1 MSTSTLV
8 VPLAEPLP
16 SVLAVGAW
24 LKNTVCLIQKAQA
37 QLSPCLGDLNNAEAC
52 IAHETAV
59 NEFLQKSATS
69 SPVAAVAHDLH
80 PDFYSTRHAL
90 QLAKR
95 MDIPSVAVQHHHAHI
110 AAVCAEHGIN
120 EPVLGLALDGVGLG
134 ADHTAWGGE
143 LLRVERN
150 DFERLGHFI
159 PIPLAGGDHAARE
172 PWRMAAGVMHL
183 LGRNADIELRFSR
196 EPAAITVSRMLERGI
211 HVPASS
217 GAGRLF
223 DAAAAVLGICTRMEY
238 DAQAPILLERAATQY
253 IHAHGWP
260 EAKAEH
266 WQLGSDRQ
274 LNLLPLFSVL
284 LEETVPQRGA
294 AYFHAAL
301 AAALTQ
307 WVIEAH
313 RTTGISRIVFG
324 GGCFANSLLAD
335 RLQQN
340 LTDENFT
347 VFQAERL
354 PPGDAAIA
362 LGQAWVAA
370 HRLAR
375 EEH

>member
-1 MSTSTLV
+1 M
-8 VPLAEPLP
+8 
-16 SVLAVGAW
+16 
-24 LKNTVCLIQKAQA
+24 
-37 QLSPCLGDLNNAEAC
+37 
-52 IAHETAV
+52 
-59 NEFLQKSATS
+59 
-69 SPVAAVAHDLH
+69 
-80 PDFYSTRHAL
+80 
-90 QLAKR
+90 
-95 MDIPSVAVQHHHAHI
+95 
-110 AAVCAEHGIN
+110 
-120 EPVLGLALDGVGLG
+120 GLG

-150 DFERLGHFI
+150 DFERLGHFL
-159 PIPLAGGDHAARE
+159 PIPLAGGDLAARE

-196 EPAAITVSRMLERGI
+196 EPAAATVSRMLERGI

-266 WQLGSDRQ
+266 WQLGSEHP
-274 LNLLPLFSVL
+274 LNLLPLFSGL
-284 LEETVPQRGA
+284 LKDAV
-294 AYFHAAL
+294 L

-307 WVIEAH
+307 WVVEAH

-324 GGCFANSLLAD
+324 GGCFANRLLAD

-340 LTDENFT
+340 LTDGNFT

-362 LGQAWVAA
+362 LGQAAMGDRGRILVRASGTEPVIRVMVEAA
-370 HRLAR
+370 SADLAD
-375 EEH
+375 HWAGQLVLAVQQNLVD